1 MACWQEGS
9 QEFDFTRKYR
19 SWQINADCMSC
30 ISYSCG
36 TINSVLIAATEID
49 WSSLQAADL
58 DLQLTYQRQLHENN
72 EPSMIWLKNQ
82 SLVTLHVCA
91 ERSCLRLYGNML
103 FLVSASKHPLLIV
116 PRVQV
121 QNIMEQVHRELGHS
135 RKWKTEQAICQR
147 FWWLSMHEDTTEVC
161 KNCGTCFATKSSQQI
176 LSASA
181 SQQR

>member
-1 MACWQEGS
+1 
-9 QEFDFTRKYR
+9 
-19 SWQINADCMSC
+19 MSC

-135 RKWKTEQAICQR
+135 RK
-147 FWWLSMHEDTTEVC
+147 
-161 KNCGTCFATKSSQQI
+161 
-176 LSASA
+176 
-181 SQQR
+181 